1 MEGTEVPPWLEL
13 IPVELPTI
21 GQAIIFDQLLK
32 IADIIQASRDGDTDL
47 VRVAVAAGVR
57 HGRRLRFD

>member
-32 IADIIQASRDGDTDL
+32 IADIIQAS
-47 VRVAVAAGVR
+47 
-57 HGRRLRFD
+57 